1 MNKVKYRNLSQL
13 FQMIGKEVTMITT
26 STALSI
32 VIISAGIAAI
42 FKILFSSTGRL
53 TIPGLNAT
61 WGN

>member
-1 MNKVKYRNLSQL
+1 
-13 FQMIGKEVTMITT
+13 MITT

-42 FKILFSSTGRL
+42 FKILFSSSGRL
-53 TIPGLNAT
+53 SIPGITAS